1 MADLPVGAR
10 LAIIAL
16 VLTMMVGLW
25 AQAQRIS
32 DFRSKPGSR
41 ILGVAALFFT
51 LFFAYLVALWVFA
64 FDLWNYQW
72 IFWSG
77 AVLVVISI
85 TGFAIRRGWFRSS
98 TLAGVC
104 PVIYPARYR
113 LSDDGRS
120 EGIELV
126 VETGTP
132 QAYNVQIE
140 PLITS
145 LWMASFTR
153 DPPLIGS
160 GFYVMSL
167 QSTGPEQK
175 IRTTGLA
182 DVLTRDWE
190 IKGKPDG
197 LVFLLYIRYT
207 DSENHPYP
215 RRVCEVSLNKNRS
228 GSLGIEISHGKL
240 ERMGGKT

>member
-1 MADLPVGAR
+1 MVDLPIGSHLTIIGSVLAVMTTLVVLAR
-10 LAIIAL
+10 QIANY
-16 VLTMMVGLW
+16 
-25 AQAQRIS
+25 
-32 DFRSKPGSR
+32 RSKPVAR
-41 ILGVAALFFT
+41 ILAVCAFSLALF
-51 LFFAYLVALWVFA
+51 LAYLVALWVFGFNLFDYQMA
-64 FDLWNYQW
+64 FWL
-72 IFWSG
+72 SVVG
-77 AVLVVISI
+77 AAFAVVM
-85 TGFAIRRGWFRSS
+85 FAAVNGWFKAA
-98 TLAGVC
+98 TFDGVC
-104 PVIYPARYR
+104 PVVYPSRYR
-113 LSDDGRS
+113 LSGDGRS

-132 QAYNVQIE
+132 QAYNLEIE
-140 PLITS
+140 PLITP

-167 QSTGPEQK
+167 RSTGPEQK

-215 RRVCEVSLNKNRS
+215 RRVCGVSLNKNRS

-240 ERMGGKT
+240 ERTGGKT